1 MEHIAPPWQLTGN
14 GLILLY
20 HFPRSFVEPWL
31 APESRAAYCGGIG
44 AVICVDYVTSN
55 VGPYRELLFIPGSFG
70 RQQRDYSI
78 SRIFV
83 STLVS
88 VVSGQVN
95 WAIPKQ
101 LAAFTVG
108 PSFQH
113 FSASYQGTPFFR
125 LDATAVGPYIPL
137 RTTWSPVQPALIQH
151 RAKNTLLRT
160 RPFGRAAMQLARVRN
175 VASDGVHFPAVG
187 RFRPLVALFAHGF
200 SLTFPTPD
208 TISLVRHDFPLW

>member
-1 MEHIAPPWQLTGN
+1 MERVAPPWQLTGN
-14 GLILLY
+14 GLMLLY

-31 APESRAAYCGGIG
+31 APELRAAYRGGIG

-78 SRIFV
+78 SQIFV
-83 STLVS
+83 STLMS
-88 VVSGQVN
+88 MVSGQAN

-101 LAAFTVG
+101 LAAFAIS

-113 FSASYQGTPFFR
+113 FSAFDRGIPFFR
-125 LDATAVGPYIPL
+125 LDVRAVGPYIPL
-137 RTTWSPVQPALIQH
+137 RTAWSPVQPALIQH
-151 RAKNTLLRT
+151 RAEETWLRT

-175 VASDGVHFPAVG
+175 VVSDGVHFPAIG
-187 RFRPLVALFAHGF
+187 RFQPLVALFAHGF
-200 SLTFPTPD
+200 SLTFPTPE
-208 TISLVRHDFPLW
+208 TISPVRHDFPL